1 MQAAAVGDKV
11 ALLVDLGGAAG
22 SIYKNGSITVF
33 KNGAKL
39 GVVHTGA
46 DLLYR
51 AELHWAVCLHH
62 QGSVVVQPAATP
74 PK

>member
-22 SIYKNGSITVF
+22 SIYKNGSITVY
-33 KNGAKL
+33 KNGARL
-39 GVVHTGA
+39 GVMHTGA
-46 DLLYR
+46 DLLQC
-51 AELHWAVCLHH
+51 ELHWAVCLTR
-62 QGSVVVQPAATP
+62 QTSVVVQLAATP